1 MTCDNCHEHEATVH
15 LQQIVNGQSSEV
27 NLCDKCAQ
35 AKGMI
40 SFSMDKPSFFGNLLS
55 GFMEEAKPEAGDDK
69 GVKITCECGWT
80 SNDFRKSGF
89 LGCPLCYYTYKKSL
103 GPILKRIHGNIRHV
117 GKVPAKIPVKQK
129 VNKKV
134 TKVYDP
140 TEITNLKSKLTQAVN
155 EERYEDAAKLR
166 DRIKKLEKKIYKDIL
181 TDV

>member
-1 MTCDNCHEHEATVH
+1 MQCDNCHEHEATVH
-15 LQQIVNGQSSEV
+15 LQQIVNGQSSEI

-55 GFMEEAKPEAGDDK
+55 GFMEEGKAEPGEDE
-69 GVKITCECGWT
+69 GVKVTCQCGWT
-80 SNDFRKSGF
+80 SEDFRKSGF

-103 GPILKRIHGNIRHV
+103 IPILKRIHSGNRHT

-140 TEITNLKSKLTQAVN
+140 SEITKMRAKLDLAVG

-166 DRIKKLEKKIYKDIL
+166 DQLKRLEKKIYKDML
-181 TDV
+181 T